1 MRGKSAKQRKIRP
14 DKAYNSLA
22 VAKLVNYVMLDG
34 KKDVSRSIVYEM
46 LEKLGETTKQQPLI
60 AFDKAVENIKPKVE
74 VRSRRVGGANYQVPV
89 PVSEK
94 RQLDL
99 ALRWLVD
106 SARESRGNKT
116 FAESLYQEALS
127 AIDKQG
133 NAFKK
138 KEDTHKMADANKA
151 FSHLS
156 W

>member
-1 MRGKSAKQRKIRP
+1 MRGKQVRQRTIRP
-14 DKAYNSLA
+14 DQVYNSLA
-22 VAKLVNYVMLDG
+22 VAKLINYIMLDG
-34 KKDVSRSIVYEM
+34 KKDVSRRMVYDM
-46 LEKLGETTKQQPLI
+46 LDKLGEKTKKKPLE
-60 AFDKAVENIKPKVE
+60 ALDAALDNIKPKVE

-99 ALRWLVD
+99 ALRWMVN

-116 FAESLYQEALS
+116 FADALLEETVA

-133 NAFKK
+133 NAYKK
-138 KEDTHKMADANKA
+138 REDTHKMADANKA